1 MNTVAI
7 HKLTEMGLGQAPFR
21 IVGFYKLPSASLAG
35 TNPFAYE
42 AILASRPKGVMVGSC
57 AMCGTGLTNNFII
70 KSADGKKH
78 SVGCDCVEKINDVRL
93 TNDIK
98 ELKRKARLEA
108 KLIKAEEK
116 RVAYQAA
123 YQATLQEQRD
133 RNNGL
138 TNYELVQEEIRVAE
152 ALRVAPIVVLLAPL
166 ANEIED
172 GKRGFCDS
180 IAESMRNGLIPSG
193 RGLDITLDILSKNAG
208 RANSK
213 AYWARYQELEDLFFD
228 ARNIIL

>member
-7 HKLTEMGLGQAPFR
+7 HKLTEMGLGEAPFR
-21 IVGFYKLPSASLAG
+21 VVGFYKLPSSALAG

-57 AMCGTGLTNNFII
+57 AMCGTGLTNNYII

-78 SVGCDCVEKINDVRL
+78 AVGCDCVEKIHDVRL

-108 KLIKAEEK
+108 RLVKAEQE

-123 YQATLQEQRD
+123 LQEQRT
-133 RNNGL
+133 RNNGM
-138 TNYELVQEEIRVAE
+138 TDFEVKQEEARVAE
-152 ALRVAPIVVLLAPL
+152 ALRVAPIVALLAPL

-172 GKRGFCDS
+172 GKGGFCDS
-180 IAESMRNGLIPSG
+180 IAESLRKGLIPSG
-193 RGLDITLDILSKNAG
+193 RGLDITIDILSKNAG

-213 AYWARYQELEDLFFD
+213 AYWARYQVLESLFID

>member
-78 SVGCDCVEKINDVRL
+78 AVGCDCVEKINDVRL

-108 KLIKAEEK
+108 KLIKDEEK
-116 RVAYQAA
+116 RVA

-138 TNYELVQEEIRVAE
+138 TDYEFVQEEIRVAE
-152 ALRVAPIVVLLAPL
+152 SLRVAPVVAILAPL

-172 GKRGFCDS
+172 GKGGFCDS
-180 IAESMRNGLIPSG
+180 IAESMREGLVPSG

-213 AYWARYQELEDLFFD
+213 AYWARYQVLESLFID
-228 ARNIIL
+228 ARNII

>member
-78 SVGCDCVEKINDVRL
+78 AVGCDCVEKINDVRL

-108 KLIKAEEK
+108 KLIKNEEN
-116 RVAYQAA
+116 RVA

-138 TNYELVQEEIRVAE
+138 TDFELLQEEIRVAE
-152 ALRVAPIVVLLAPL
+152 SLRVAPIVVMLAPL

-193 RGLDITLDILSKNAG
+193 RGLDITIDILSKNAG

-213 AYWARYQELEDLFFD
+213 AYLTRYQVLENLFFD
-228 ARNIIL
+228 ARMLEI